1 MYNLTLREIG
11 EILGVTESRVCQ
23 LHAQILKTLRARLAA
38 DEQLFTAVA
47 A

>member
-1 MYNLTLREIG
+1 
-11 EILGVTESRVCQ
+11 

-38 DEQLFTAVA
+38 DEQLFNVVA